1 MDKLEIANITCNTLK
16 SIYPTIKCSLEYS
29 QPYELL
35 IAVILSAQC
44 TDARVN
50 IVTQNLFKKYTTLQD
65 FAYCDILELEKD
77 IKPCGF
83 FRNKAKNIKSTANS
97 ILNDF
102 NGVLPSNMDDLLTL
116 SGVGRKTANLIMGD
130 VFKKPAIVTDTHCI
144 RISNRI
150 GLTDSKN
157 PVKVEKDLI
166 PLIPPNESSDFCH
179 RLVQFGRDVCKAR
192 NPLCE
197 VCPLGS
203 ICKSSKDFL

>member
-1 MDKLEIANITCNTLK
+1 MN
-16 SIYPTIKCSLEYS
+16 
-29 QPYELL
+29 
-35 IAVILSAQC
+35 
-44 TDARVN
+44 
-50 IVTQNLFKKYTTLQD
+50 
-65 FAYCDILELEKD
+65 
-77 IKPCGF
+77 
-83 FRNKAKNIKSTANS
+83 
-97 ILNDF
+97 
-102 NGVLPSNMDDLLTL
+102 DLLTL

-157 PVKVEKDLI
+157 PVRVEKDLI
-166 PLIPPNESSDFCH
+166 PLIPPEESSDFCH

-192 NPLCE
+192 KPLCE